1 MEYLRQLI
9 KRRWYWFLLYAVG
22 YSALT
27 TLAIY
32 RLTLIP
38 LVPLGIAILPLL
50 LLPLFYFGTLLYIGL
65 RKKALSTRMLQRLTE
80 CTGVALL
87 TTAIAILPAVILSLA
102 NTQAHIGEF
111 YGDPLGLPSYI
122 LPLTLGV
129 LLVAGLIQAMTAI
142 LSFQPARQTY
152 KETMEK
158 KMNQTKPRQA

>member
-1 MEYLRQLI
+1 M
-9 KRRWYWFLLYAVG
+9 
-22 YSALT
+22 
-27 TLAIY
+27 
-32 RLTLIP
+32 
-38 LVPLGIAILPLL
+38 PLGIAILPLL

-142 LSFQPARQTY
+142 LSYQPARQTY